1 MDHGV
6 QIDKKNIAAKPRKL
20 ITISR
25 SNLTILETKI
35 LNYFIW
41 RHYWGAHE
49 NPEYKIKR
57 ETLDLY
63 KEEEKI
69 GKYITTLSEIKK
81 NINFTSRS
89 TKELVESLHSL
100 VEKAAH
106 YDVFSLDPEEGEIVR
121 KSQGAMSYVDFVD
134 IQEPAKGRKDRIVTY
149 SLGRRFVEVIN
160 EMKNGKGQYFYF
172 DFNILSSFRGKYA
185 IALYEFLRMY
195 NDYEQIPEYKI
206 DINFLRFLGAEKP
219 TKYLKKFSN
228 IKMKI
233 IEPAIKQIEERTDI
247 RLDYEI
253 VKKGKERYLKLIR
266 KEGELNELFLFVAK
280 KIMRANNP
288 AAYAKKLEKEY
299 KEGNVEEKQLEEW
312 KKAFEEERR
321 EEEEKKALAK
331 KVSKFQ
337 NKLYETFKKATGE
350 KDVKI
355 EELKV
360 KIKHKGFWNEIR
372 LTELLDYELSDHG
385 TVDQLENAL
394 SHFED
399 KNEFIKHFMV
409 RSTI

>member
-1 MDHGV
+1 MDHKM

-25 SNLTILETKI
+25 SNLTMLETKI
-35 LNYFIW
+35 LNYFVW
-41 RHYWGAHE
+41 RHYWGASE

-57 ETLDLY
+57 ETLELY

-89 TKELVESLHSL
+89 TKELVENLHSL

-106 YDVFSLDPEEGEIVR
+106 YDVFSLDPEEGKIVR

-172 DFNILSSFRGKYA
+172 DFNILSSFRSKYA
-185 IALYEFLRMY
+185 IALYEFLKMY

-228 IKMKI
+228 IKTRI
-233 IEPAIKQIEERTDI
+233 IEPAIKQIKERTDMQ
-247 RLDYEI
+247 LDYEI
-253 VKKGKERYLKLIR
+253 IKKGKDRYLKLTR
-266 KEGELNELFLFVAK
+266 KDDDKKDFFLFVAK
-280 KIMRANNP
+280 EIMKADKP
-288 AAYAKKLEKEY
+288 AAYASKLFKEY
-299 KEGNVEEKQLEEW
+299 KSGNLDKKELKKWQESYKEAVSEKEKKDKLKQMAVQLEDMLYRLYRDSVGEEIQRDNLYV
-312 KKAFEEERR
+312 KA
-321 EEEEKKALAK
+321 KIHGVWYDIKITQLL
-331 KVSKFQ
+331 S
-337 NKLYETFKKATGE
+337 YENTYGG
-350 KDVKI
+350 I
-355 EELKV
+355 
-360 KIKHKGFWNEIR
+360 
-372 LTELLDYELSDHG
+372 LDSIQETYR
-385 TVDQLENAL
+385 
-394 SHFED
+394 HFENKD
-399 KNEFIKHFMV
+399 EYVKHFLV
-409 RSTI
+409 YY